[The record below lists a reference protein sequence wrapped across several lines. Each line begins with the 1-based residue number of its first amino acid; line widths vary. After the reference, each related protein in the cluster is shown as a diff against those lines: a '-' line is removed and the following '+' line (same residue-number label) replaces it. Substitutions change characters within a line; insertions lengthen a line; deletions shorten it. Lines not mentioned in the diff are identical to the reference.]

1 MVPRFDCLK
10 TQNFKFKKLFERGV
24 GERTFRRKL
33 LLRFGA
39 FLSNFFGRS
48 DHTVIDTPHF
58 QLKPEGTSF
67 HVQASK
73 EQGSVALFAG
83 KLLVQNVRGNALLEP
98 GEAILGVNRSDI
110 LSDRIEMLTQQLQ
123 LQAEPRELVSGPS
136 SQKLVLRIQA
146 SGREGEVIGAGLPIR
161 ILTDS
166 EEVRIPGELSL
177 DKEGKAEVE
186 VQLLAPDRL
195 NQKGLLRFTVMVDDP
210 FGLKIS
216 GTEIEICKPG
226 AVKRLEIDADTGQIL
241 PRK

>member
-1 MVPRFDCLK
+1 M
-10 TQNFKFKKLFERGV
+10 
-24 GERTFRRKL
+24 
-33 LLRFGA
+33 
-39 FLSNFFGRS
+39 
-48 DHTVIDTPHF
+48 
-58 QLKPEGTSF
+58 
-67 HVQASK
+67 QASK
-73 EQGSVALFAG
+73 EQGSAALFSG
-83 KLLVQNVRGNALLEP
+83 KLLVQNVRGKALLEP
-98 GEAILGVNRSDI
+98 GGAVLGVNRGDM

-146 SGREGEVIGAGLPIR
+146 SGLEGEVIGAGLPIR

-166 EEVRIPGELSL
+166 EEVSIPGELSL

-195 NQKGLLRFTVMVDDP
+195 YRKGLLRFTVMVDDP
-210 FGLKIS
+210 RGLKIS
-216 GTEIEICKPG
+216 GTEIEIRKPG